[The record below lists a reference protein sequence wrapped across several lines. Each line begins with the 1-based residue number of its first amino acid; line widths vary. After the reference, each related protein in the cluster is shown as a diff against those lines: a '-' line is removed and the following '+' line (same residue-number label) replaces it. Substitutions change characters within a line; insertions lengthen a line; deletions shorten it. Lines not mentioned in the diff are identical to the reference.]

1 MDIILTP
8 KFKILLLYIFIV
20 RIAIHVLTH
29 PLFSGAIICTILVN
43 CYVMVEPDTE

>member
-1 MDIILTP
+1 MIYFLQV
-8 KFKILLLYIFIV
+8 ILLIINTSLV